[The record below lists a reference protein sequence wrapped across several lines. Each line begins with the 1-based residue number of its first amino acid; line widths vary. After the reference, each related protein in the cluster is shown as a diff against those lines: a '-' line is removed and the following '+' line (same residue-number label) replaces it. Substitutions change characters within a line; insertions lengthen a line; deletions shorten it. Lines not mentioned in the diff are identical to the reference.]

1 MQAELISIGTELL
14 LGEITDT
21 NATTIARALREIG
34 LDLIYR
40 TTVGDNEQRIAHAID
55 IALNRVDVVITSG
68 GLGPTVDDVT
78 REAIARATGRPLE
91 HHPALEE
98 QIAAR
103 LNRFGITLGE
113 NNKRQ
118 AYVPQGATPFEN
130 PVGTAPIFILETER
144 GVIMTLPGVP
154 REMKYLLDNILIPWL
169 KERMGAPAV
178 IKSYTLRTAGIG
190 ESQIDAR
197 IGDLMTL
204 SNPTVGLAAHTGQTD
219 IRITAKASTS
229 DEADKM
235 IAPIAEEL
243 QRRLGEWI
251 YGTGNETIDEVV
263 AKLLSQ
269 ENISVAGIEVG
280 THGKLRE
287 RLETAARSTPGVVV
301 HHLALDTAEDLIKKL
316 LGPESPTETRALAE
330 TAARAIRR
338 QYPAAYGLAVVV
350 RPEPSNIGQKAT
362 GTALAAANEE
372 GCWSRYFSWVNERTD
387 APIWATTHALALLRR
402 VILKAED
409 RSG

>member
-34 LDLIYR
+34 LDLIYK
-40 TTVGDNEQRIAHAID
+40 TTVGDNEQRIAQAID
-55 IALNRVDVVITSG
+55 IALNRVDIVITSG

-91 HHPALEE
+91 YHPALEE

-103 LNRFGITLGE
+103 LNRFGIALGE

-118 AYVPQGATPFEN
+118 AYVPQGAIPFEN

-144 GVIMTLPGVP
+144 GTIMTLPGVP
-154 REMKYLLDNILIPWL
+154 REMKYLLENSLIPWL
-169 KERMGAPAV
+169 KRHMDAPAV

-235 IAPIAEEL
+235 IAPITEEL
-243 QRRLGEWI
+243 RRRLGEWI
-251 YGTGNETIDEVV
+251 YGTGDETIDEVV
-263 AKLLSQ
+263 ARLLSQ
-269 ENISVAGIEVG
+269 QDISVASLEVG
-280 THGKLRE
+280 THGKLGE
-287 RLETAARSTPGVVV
+287 RLQAATHSKPNLLA
-301 HHLALDTAEDLIKKL
+301 HHLALDTTEDLTEL
-316 LGPESPTETRALAE
+316 LGPGLPTEPRALAE
-330 TAARAIRR
+330 AVAQAIRR
-338 QYPAAYGLAVVV
+338 HYPATYGLAVIV
-350 RPEPSNIGQKAT
+350 RPEPANAGQKAI

-372 GCWSRYFSWVNERTD
+372 GCWSRYFSWINERTD
-387 APIWATTHALALLRR
+387 APLWATTHALALLRR
-402 VILKAED
+402 VILKAEGI
-409 RSG
+409 ST